1 MSPFEVIIRH
11 SVDLERILSQT
22 LGAKGSDL
30 HAKLNSLRPC
40 LPAELSA
47 QIEYLIV
54 VRDQAVNTAVVPDDA
69 AGYERIFTGVIH
81 SLERIVGPT
90 GHGTAIKTPS
100 TPASPHIEPTSAPA
114 SPAWQL
120 AQQDVAEELMLSA
133 LLSYGG
139 HESQTNVSEEALPS
153 VEIRETNDAT
163 ETPTP
168 LKEISLGSL
177 LLRPSADSRDT
188 AQPSPAKASAP
199 QDKTESSTA
208 RKEISLSSLLIR
220 PSA

>member
-1 MSPFEVIIRH
+1 MSPFEIIIRH
-11 SVDLERILSQT
+11 SVDLERILSQVA
-22 LGAKGSDL
+22 GANGSDL
-30 HAKLNSLRPC
+30 HAKLNSLRPY

-81 SLERIVGPT
+81 SLERIVGPA

-139 HESQTNVSEEALPS
+139 HESQTNVPEETLPS

-177 LLRPSADSRDT
+177 LLRPSLEMRNA
-188 AQPSPAKASAP
+188 AHPASTETRAP
-199 QDKTESSTA
+199 QDKTESSSP
-208 RKEISLSSLLIR
+208 RKEISLSALLVR